1 MTRVKILDDT
11 TINQIAAGEVI
22 ENPASVVKE
31 LVENSIDA
39 GASEIIVEIEGG
51 GRDLI
56 RVSDNGFGMNSE
68 DAHLSLK
75 RHATSKIRTIDDLFL
90 TLTMGFRGEALPSI
104 ASISKF
110 SLLTK
115 TDGEPACFIRVE
127 GGHLIHSA
135 PSHRDRGTTIEV
147 RDLFFNVPVRKKFQR
162 STSYDALDISRIL
175 TKLSLAHPSV
185 NFELKNNHK
194 LEFRT
199 RLAKNGQEKDPLILL
214 EERAKQVLKE
224 EFIKN
229 SLLFSYRNDDLSCF
243 GLLGKPE
250 DARSTKG
257 SQYLIINSRPVY
269 AVSLSECI
277 KNAYGTLIEHQ
288 KHPSF
293 LIHLNLP
300 ASYLDVNVHPQKRE
314 VRIRLLDKIKEEL
327 TRAFVSKLHGT
338 KLEKEELNYFNK
350 QERFEAEI
358 ENLKYEFKPSFLSHV
373 HENRNSNQESY
384 DCFQISSLSSDEAHL
399 PKEDENFEFKFP
411 IDQKLSILTLYPGFI
426 VLEGVYK
433 NGEKKED
440 KGITIV
446 DQKSAIERL
455 FYFAFENKKPLE
467 SQLFLIPPIFHLTNE
482 ECVLLE
488 EISEELA
495 LLGMTFNKLGN
506 NRFAMES
513 FPSLLKETDLNDFL
527 RKLLEEMGQGE
538 KNTLNDKWTKK
549 LTCETVKFSKINE
562 KILTKPE
569 ALFIVSK
576 CLEHSFNFS
585 PSGDSIFFPLGSN
598 ETKTF
603 FNLKK

>member
-56 RVSDNGFGMNSE
+56 RVSDNGIGMSSE

-110 SLLTK
+110 SLITK
-115 TDGEPACFIRVE
+115 TSEEPACFIRVE
-127 GGHLIHSA
+127 GGQLIHSS

-162 STSYDALDISRIL
+162 STSYDALDITRIL
-175 TKLSLAHPSV
+175 IKLSLAHPSIS
-185 NFELKNNHK
+185 FELKNNHK

-199 RLAKNGQEKDPLILL
+199 HLSKNEKDPLTLL

-229 SLLFSYRNDDLSCF
+229 SLLFSYKNEDLACY

-293 LIHLNLP
+293 VIHLNLP

-327 TRAFVSKLHGT
+327 TRAFVSKLHGA

-350 QERFEAEI
+350 QERFASEI

-373 HENRNSNQESY
+373 HENRNINSKSP
-384 DCFQISSLSSDEAHL
+384 DCFQINSSPQEPDL
-399 PKEDENFEFKFP
+399 PKEEEVLEFHFP
-411 IDQKLSILTLYPGFI
+411 IDQRPSLLTLYPGFI

-440 KGITIV
+440 RGITIV
-446 DQKSAIERL
+446 DQKAAIERI
-455 FYFAFENKKPLE
+455 FYAAFENKKPLE
-467 SQLFLIPPIFHLTNE
+467 SQLFLIPHLFHLSNE
-482 ECVLLE
+482 ESVLLE
-488 EISEELA
+488 ELSEELG

-513 FPSLLKETDLNDFL
+513 FPSLLKETDLTDFL
-527 RKLLEEMGQGE
+527 RKLLEELGQNE
-538 KNTLNDKWTKK
+538 KTNLKEKWTKK
-549 LTCETVKFSKINE
+549 LTYETVKFSKINE

-569 ALFIVSK
+569 ALFIVAK

-585 PSGDSIFFPLGSN
+585 PSGDSIFFPLGPN
-598 ETKTF
+598 ETKTI
-603 FNLKK
+603 FNLKPNLR